1 MRMRRRLGQVAVLGV
16 AAVATGACAT
26 KGFVREQVAA
36 ERAAR
41 TQADSSMQTEL
52 SMVRSDVGTLRADVA
67 ALRSELQTLR
77 TEFGAQISALEEG
90 LQFVFPVNFAFDD
103 ATARLQDQAA
113 LDRFASVVG
122 KHYGTSV
129 LTVEGFADPA
139 GSVSYNRQLSQRR
152 ANAVR
157 EYLVGRGIVAEQI
170 RAIGYGEARLVNPGA
185 WGDDAG
191 AEQNRRVVFVVETKG
206 ERPDVAQ
213 LGLEEP
219 RS

>member
-1 MRMRRRLGQVAVLGV
+1 MQMRRRFGRILVLG
-16 AAVATGACAT
+16 AAAAATGACAT

-77 TEFGAQISALEEG
+77 TEFGAQISALEDG

-103 ATARLQDQAA
+103 ASVRPQDQAA

-122 KHYGTSV
+122 KHHGTSV

-139 GSVSYNRQLSQRR
+139 
-152 ANAVR
+152 
-157 EYLVGRGIVAEQI
+157 
-170 RAIGYGEARLVNPGA
+170 
-185 WGDDAG
+185 
-191 AEQNRRVVFVVETKG
+191 
-206 ERPDVAQ
+206 
-213 LGLEEP
+213 
-219 RS
+219 